1 MNNCGQKHLLSLYSV
16 QVFTEQRE
24 LREHQTRPS
33 YLVCVELT
41 AHYQEWLKEVEKLR
55 VEMTQGKMWA
65 VVGLHV
71 EEEHHHMIVTCQR
84 WLLLPMCMY
93 IVHPHTLKHMLI
105 YVHELHVHACTYTLI
120 VY

>member
-1 MNNCGQKHLLSLYSV
+1 M
-16 QVFTEQRE
+16 
-24 LREHQTRPS
+24 
-33 YLVCVELT
+33 CVELT

-93 IVHPHTLKHMLI
+93 IHIH
-105 YVHELHVHACTYTLI
+105 
-120 VY
+120 

>member
-1 MNNCGQKHLLSLYSV
+1 M
-16 QVFTEQRE
+16 
-24 LREHQTRPS
+24 
-33 YLVCVELT
+33 CVELT

-84 WLLLPMCMY
+84 WLLLPMYTMLMY
-93 IVHPHTLKHMLI
+93 V
-105 YVHELHVHACTYTLI
+105 HVHACIYTCTYTCTHTCICTLYMYMHVCLHKMYNSHCTYMYT
-120 VY
+120 VYT